1 MHLFLI
7 LLQIG
12 VDGGSKRILQNV
24 KNLVNTVI
32 TKLMLHIFISSHRLF
47 ADHDIPPSIHNESD
61 FSLFLSNL
69 ILQMLN
75 STTLHLNH
83 IATQDCNSLAHCMRF
98 VAPLFWVF
106 QDHKEMNCYPFSVE
120 QEYLIQINQSGKMD
134 LKSWI

>member
-47 ADHDIPPSIHNESD
+47 ADHDIPPSIPNESD

-69 ILQMLN
+69 IL
-75 STTLHLNH
+75 
-83 IATQDCNSLAHCMRF
+83 I
-98 VAPLFWVF
+98 
-106 QDHKEMNCYPFSVE
+106 
-120 QEYLIQINQSGKMD
+120 EYHV
-134 LKSWI
+134 